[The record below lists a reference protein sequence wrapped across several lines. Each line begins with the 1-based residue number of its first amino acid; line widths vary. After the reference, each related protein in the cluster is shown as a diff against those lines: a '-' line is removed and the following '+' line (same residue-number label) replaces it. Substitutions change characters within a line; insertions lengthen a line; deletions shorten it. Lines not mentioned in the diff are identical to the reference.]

1 MDPVKLQKNFETI
14 DSELFGNK
22 QVKVTVKKDKT
33 LDFIIKRIM
42 PDIVDQQSFDNVMDT
57 LEIWFD
63 ITNEQRI
70 DAVENCGYFKLNQ
83 PTDTD

>member
-1 MDPVKLQKNFETI
+1 MDQLKYNA
-14 DSELFGNK
+14 DLFGKSNI
-22 QVKVTVKKDKT
+22 KVTVNKDKT
-33 LDFIIKRIM
+33 LNFIIKHVM
-42 PDIVDQQSFDNVMDT
+42 PDIVDQQSFDNVMET

-83 PTDTD
+83 PADQDYA

>member
-1 MDPVKLQKNFETI
+1 MDYLKLQQAI
-14 DSELFGNK
+14 DYEIFNNK

-33 LDFIIKRIM
+33 LDFIIKHVMR
-42 PDIVDQQSFDNVMDT
+42 DIVDQQSFDNVMET

-83 PTDTD
+83 PVDQDYA

>member
-1 MDPVKLQKNFETI
+1 MDQLKYNTDI
-14 DSELFGNK
+14 FGKSN
-22 QVKVTVKKDKT
+22 VKVTVKKDKT
-33 LDFIIKRIM
+33 LDFIIKHVM

-83 PTDTD
+83 PTDQDYD

>member
-1 MDPVKLQKNFETI
+1 MDQLKYI
-14 DSELFGNK
+14 DKMNADLFGTSN
-22 QVKVTVKKDKT
+22 VKVTVNKDRT
-33 LDFIIKRIM
+33 LDFIIKHVM
-42 PDIVDQQSFDNVMDT
+42 PDIVDQQSFDNIMET

-83 PTDTD
+83 PVDQDYA